1 MTKKCRYAAAVL
13 TQACTF
19 VIKNIVN
26 NCVEADNSKKI
37 VESRA
42 LVTKAADAITI
53 MGKLNLVTRVSPSQ
67 CIF

>member
-13 TQACTF
+13 TQACTS

-26 NCVEADNSKKI
+26 NCLETDNSKKI

-53 MGKLNLVTRVSPSQ
+53 MGKLNFVTRVSPSQ